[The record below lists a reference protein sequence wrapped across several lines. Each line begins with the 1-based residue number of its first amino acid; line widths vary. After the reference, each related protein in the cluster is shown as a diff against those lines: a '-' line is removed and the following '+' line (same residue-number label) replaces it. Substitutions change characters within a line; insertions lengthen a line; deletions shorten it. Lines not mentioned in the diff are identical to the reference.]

1 MIHERHFTV
10 AEANDE
16 LARVEPLLR
25 SLAAARDR
33 LTDAEAHELLA
44 EAAPTNGGGAPGR
57 AIGGAFLE
65 VRSLLGELTDLG
77 LVVRDIDRGLV
88 DFPAV
93 LDGREVYL
101 CWDFDDDE
109 VAHWHELDSGYASRR
124 PLP

>member
-1 MIHERHFTV
+1 VIHERHFTV
-10 AEANDE
+10 AEANEE

-25 SLAAARDR
+25 SLATARDR
-33 LTDAEAHELLA
+33 LTDAEAHEVLA
-44 EAAPTNGGGAPGR
+44 EKAPTNGGGAPGR

-65 VRSLLGELTDLG
+65 VRSLLAELAGLG
-77 LVVRDIDRGLV
+77 IVVRDIDRGLV

-109 VAHWHELDSGYASRR
+109 VGHWHELDSGYASRR